1 MGGPAWRDVRHGA
14 LGGTAFFFSLS
25 ALQGEER
32 CNERHGVTRLRAAGA
47 GNEEVCRSGRGGGR
61 MPGEGRQNALPRLE
75 EGEKKKKAE
84 VFIKLPSLLFLE

>member
-1 MGGPAWRDVRHGA
+1 MKRWGDLP
-14 LGGTAFFFSLS
+14 GGTFVAALWVELPFFFSLS

-75 EGEKKKKAE
+75 EREKKKKG
-84 VFIKLPSLLFLE
+84 